1 MSNGDSTVEQPEVS
15 GYEPTGASS
24 SLKRDPQSVKT
35 VDEMRLSE
43 LLKLSGSL
51 ARVRTLDVGTVVLS
65 VGVGLAGAAIGA
77 AATGEPLLEGV
88 PLFCLA
94 FGLASVVLGYFLSH
108 DRGEEIGAIRKN
120 LDFDI
125 DSWCHDDDDA
135 AEMRDRYK
143 KAMKS
148 PSLAEAG
155 LERWRNWKKKE

>member
-1 MSNGDSTVEQPEVS
+1 MSNDNSTVEQPEAS
-15 GYEPTGASS
+15 GYGPTGQSS
-24 SLKRDPQSVKT
+24 FKRDAQSVKT

-51 ARVRTLDVGTVVLS
+51 ARIRTLDVGTVVLS
-65 VGVGLAGAAIGA
+65 VGAGLMGAAIGA

-125 DSWCHDDDDA
+125 DSWCHGDDDA
-135 AEMRDRYK
+135 EEMRDRYE

-155 LERWRNWKKKE
+155 LERWRNRKKKE